1 MKTQVQE
8 AVFNA
13 KLAEEMSE
21 RSEQYSQRNNV
32 KLLFVEESSDSFELA
47 EKSKDKALKIFHD
60 RLGPRYI
67 KPEHIEAA
75 HQVGKKVAG

>member
-13 KLAEEMSE
+13 KLAEERSE

-32 KLLFVEESSDSFELA
+32 KLLFVEESSDSFE
-47 EKSKDKALKIFHD
+47 
-60 RLGPRYI
+60 
-67 KPEHIEAA
+67 
-75 HQVGKKVAG
+75 